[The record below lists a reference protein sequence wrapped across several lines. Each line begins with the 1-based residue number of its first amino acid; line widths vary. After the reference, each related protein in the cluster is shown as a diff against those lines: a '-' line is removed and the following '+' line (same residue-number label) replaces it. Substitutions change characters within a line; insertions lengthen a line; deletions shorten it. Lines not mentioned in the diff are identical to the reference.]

1 MKEGGTSVRI
11 NLMKCMER
19 NQLVELMYLDNK
31 GNISKRRVKVL
42 KIQGDTFQGFCF
54 KRNAK
59 RTFILDN
66 VLAFVPVVN
75 RERNVI

>member
-1 MKEGGTSVRI
+1 MRI
-11 NLMKCMER
+11 NLMECMER
-19 NQLVELMYLDNK
+19 NQLVEVMYMDSK

-59 RTFILDN
+59 RTFIIDN
-66 VLAFVPVVN
+66 VLAFVPIIHKEREVV
-75 RERNVI
+75 

>member
-1 MKEGGTSVRI
+1 MHI

-19 NQLVELMYLDNK
+19 NQLIELMYMDSK

-42 KIQGDTFQGFCF
+42 KFQGTTFQALCF

-59 RTFILDN
+59 RTFIIDS
-66 VLAFVPVVN
+66 VLAYVPIIHKEREVV
-75 RERNVI
+75 

>member
-1 MKEGGTSVRI
+1 MRI

-19 NQLVELMYLDNK
+19 NQLVELMYMDSK

-42 KIQGDTFQGFCF
+42 KIQGDTFQVFCF

-59 RTFILDN
+59 RTFIIDN
-66 VLAFVPVVN
+66 VLAFVPIIHK
-75 RERNVI
+75 ERAVI

>member
-1 MKEGGTSVRI
+1 MRI
-11 NLMKCMER
+11 NLLKCMER
-19 NQLVELMYLDNK
+19 NQLVELMYMDGK

-42 KIQGDTFQGFCF
+42 KVQGDTFQGFCF

-66 VLAFVPVVN
+66 ILAFVPIVRKERDVV
-75 RERNVI
+75 